1 MYAMMQHAHSGFR
14 WVVLICL
21 LYAIYNNLT
30 KWRGGKSFEAGDLK
44 LNTFTVRF
52 VHIQFLLGLILYFI
66 SPKVNF
72 AAESMKEAAS
82 RFFLVEHSVM
92 MIIAIA
98 LITIGNVKS
107 KKATVDASKFKLAF
121 WFFLIGLLIML
132 ISIPWP
138 PRFGAG
144 WF

>member
-1 MYAMMQHAHSGFR
+1 M
-14 WVVLICL
+14 
-21 LYAIYNNLT
+21 
-30 KWRGGKSFEAGDLK
+30 
-44 LNTFTVRF
+44 
-52 VHIQFLLGLILYFI
+52 
-66 SPKVNF
+66 NF

-82 RFFLVEHSVM
+82 RFYLVEHSVM

-98 LITIGNVKS
+98 LITIGNAKS

-121 WFFLIGLLIML
+121 WFFLIGLVVML

>member
-1 MYAMMQHAHSGFR
+1 M
-14 WVVLICL
+14 
-21 LYAIYNNLT
+21 
-30 KWRGGKSFEAGDLK
+30 KWRGGKSFLDGDLK
-44 LNTFTVRF
+44 INAFAVRF
-52 VHIQFLLGLILYFI
+52 THLQFLFGLILFFI

-72 AAESMKEAAS
+72 AAESMKEAAA

-107 KKATVDASKFKLAF
+107 KKAATDASKFKLAF
-121 WFFLIGLLIML
+121 WFFFIGLVVML
-132 ISIPWP
+132 VSIPWP
-138 PRFGAG
+138 DRFGAA